1 MAAHHHWWND
11 VFPNL
16 YFNDRLWAHMIR
28 GAEWLCVVDRT
39 KINDT
44 SLLSL
49 LGMGV
54 LDWKAPNNRL
64 HQATQAIRHGTA
76 VALRLLPRIMK
87 LESWVRRVIERQ
99 SSPSDTLFFF
109 IGGRC
114 QSGMESPYNTDSSYR
129 GQCQEAS
136 SGGPDNDQYN

>member
-1 MAAHHHWWND
+1 MAAHHRWWND

-16 YFNDRLWAHMIR
+16 YFDDRLWAHMIR

-39 KINDT
+39 KIQDA

-49 LGMGV
+49 LHMGV

-76 VALRLLPRIMK
+76 IALWLLPRILK
-87 LESWVRRVIERQ
+87 LESQMRRVTERHLM
-99 SSPSDTLFFF
+99 SF
-109 IGGRC
+109 
-114 QSGMESPYNTDSSYR
+114 
-129 GQCQEAS
+129 
-136 SGGPDNDQYN
+136 

>member
-1 MAAHHHWWND
+1 MAAHHRWWND

-16 YFNDRLWAHMIR
+16 YFDDRLWAHMIR

-39 KINDT
+39 KIQDA

-49 LGMGV
+49 LHMGV

-76 VALRLLPRIMK
+76 VTLWLLPRILK
-87 LESWVRRVIERQ
+87 LESRVRRVTERRLM
-99 SSPSDTLFFF
+99 SF
-109 IGGRC
+109 
-114 QSGMESPYNTDSSYR
+114 
-129 GQCQEAS
+129 
-136 SGGPDNDQYN
+136 